1 MAESE
6 NKIRI
11 GKVKGE
17 FNVSLVR
24 IWDYLEEKGLKTDR
38 NPNGKISDEQ
48 YSLLVKEFAQDREE
62 KEESKLVGLNTRNKK
77 ESVEINTELGTKA
90 QQRAEERDQEEV
102 LIKELLANF
111 QERGIK
117 ANLFS
122 VTGLDMLGNGRL
134 EVNVNVRS
142 ANMMS

>member
-1 MAESE
+1 VEEILSA
-6 NKIRI
+6 KIGSFAAKI
-11 GKVKGE
+11 VQALADDEGKV
-17 FNVSLVR
+17 
-24 IWDYLEEKGLKTDR
+24 
-38 NPNGKISDEQ
+38 
-48 YSLLVKEFAQDREE
+48 
-62 KEESKLVGLNTRNKK
+62 
-77 ESVEINTELGTKA
+77 
-90 QQRAEERDQEEV
+90 EEV
-102 LIKELLANF
+102 LIKELQANF

>member
-1 MAESE
+1 MEEILSA
-6 NKIRI
+6 KIGSFAAKI
-11 GKVKGE
+11 VQALADDEGKV
-17 FNVSLVR
+17 
-24 IWDYLEEKGLKTDR
+24 
-38 NPNGKISDEQ
+38 
-48 YSLLVKEFAQDREE
+48 
-62 KEESKLVGLNTRNKK
+62 
-77 ESVEINTELGTKA
+77 
-90 QQRAEERDQEEV
+90 EEV
-102 LIKELLANF
+102 LIKELQANF

>member
-1 MAESE
+1 MVIIEITNVEEILSA
-6 NKIRI
+6 KI
-11 GKVKGE
+11 GS
-17 FNVSLVR
+17 FAA
-24 IWDYLEEKGLKTDR
+24 
-38 NPNGKISDEQ
+38 KIVQ
-48 YSLLVKEFAQDREE
+48 
-62 KEESKLVGLNTRNKK
+62 
-77 ESVEINTELGTKA
+77 
-90 QQRAEERDQEEV
+90 
-102 LIKELLANF
+102 ANF

>member
-1 MAESE
+1 MRAALFSRKFCSYWQALADDE
-6 NKIRI
+6 
-11 GKVKGE
+11 GKV
-17 FNVSLVR
+17 
-24 IWDYLEEKGLKTDR
+24 
-38 NPNGKISDEQ
+38 
-48 YSLLVKEFAQDREE
+48 
-62 KEESKLVGLNTRNKK
+62 
-77 ESVEINTELGTKA
+77 
-90 QQRAEERDQEEV
+90 EEV
-102 LIKELLANF
+102 LIKELQANF

>member
-1 MAESE
+1 VGISVWGVTVQVILIPKMRAALFSRKFCSYAICPLLRR
-6 NKIRI
+6 KINGYYRDYQCGRNI
-11 GKVKGE
+11 ERKNWLFHDEGKV
-17 FNVSLVR
+17 
-24 IWDYLEEKGLKTDR
+24 
-38 NPNGKISDEQ
+38 
-48 YSLLVKEFAQDREE
+48 
-62 KEESKLVGLNTRNKK
+62 
-77 ESVEINTELGTKA
+77 
-90 QQRAEERDQEEV
+90 EEV
-102 LIKELLANF
+102 LIKELQANF

>member
-1 MAESE
+1 
-6 NKIRI
+6 
-11 GKVKGE
+11 V
-17 FNVSLVR
+17 
-24 IWDYLEEKGLKTDR
+24 
-38 NPNGKISDEQ
+38 
-48 YSLLVKEFAQDREE
+48 
-62 KEESKLVGLNTRNKK
+62 
-77 ESVEINTELGTKA
+77 
-90 QQRAEERDQEEV
+90 EEV
-102 LIKELLANF
+102 LIKELQANF